1 MTQYSWCWECIGI
14 GDGDARTVN
23 DIIAQNMFLGNLNPD
38 TAGVV
43 DWTDGNAIPGITNP
57 PTGGLAPTNPSGDTV
72 RIATGVGL
80 VQGWIYV
87 NDANVDFDVSGG
99 NASATDIIVLR
110 RGDPATVGTVRLA
123 HKRGPGG
130 GTATVT
136 QSATT
141 WEVKIAEVTLDGSGD
156 FSSLSDVREYVETPL
171 KVNTASLVDNAV
183 TAAKIP
189 NESIT
194 TSKIQNRTRTIFVP
208 VIMGVEAVS
217 GAVIDPTPSTIGRG
231 LPMPDGVESFAIGF
245 FQVPQDFVSGMSA
258 QPVVVSG
265 GTGDFYGRLEV
276 QYGAG
281 GESFATHDESLGL
294 PEAAEAVTDGII
306 HMMSGTSFDISL
318 GDASI
323 GDNVKCGLTRSADD
337 ANDTVGDYVAIRGFL
352 VTYTADS

>member
-1 MTQYSWCWECIGI
+1 MTQYSWCWECIGV

-43 DWTDGNAIPGITNP
+43 DWTDANAIPGITNP

-99 NASATDIIVLR
+99 NANATDIIVLQ
-110 RGDPATVGTVRLA
+110 RGDPASVGTVRLA

-136 QSATT
+136 QSVTT

-171 KVNTASLVDNAV
+171 KVNTASLVDDAV
-183 TAAKIP
+183 TTAKIADTAVTNAKLATDAVTNAKVATDAIDT
-189 NESIT
+189 NELVDDSVDDTKAGNRVAQFYRRQGGDATQWDTEGTTAYTPTAVRVQVGSASIGVGGGT
-194 TSKIQNRTRTIFVP
+194 VTFPVAFSATPIVLVQINDVVP
-208 VIMGVEAVS
+208 VIPVINGVTAS
-217 GAVIDPTPSTIGRG
+217 QFDCDTY
-231 LPMPDGVESFAIGF
+231 D
-245 FQVPQDFVSGMSA
+245 
-258 QPVVVSG
+258 
-265 GTGDFYGRLEV
+265 
-276 QYGAG
+276 
-281 GESFATHDESLGL
+281 HD
-294 PEAAEAVTDGII
+294 
-306 HMMSGTSFDISL
+306 GTSFGSTTGIRWI
-318 GDASI
+318 AI
-323 GDNVKCGLTRSADD
+323 GPE
-337 ANDTVGDYVAIRGFL
+337 
-352 VTYTADS
+352 